1 MHLKG
6 KIEMI
11 TMKCKA
17 CDGKGKIGI
26 DEKGVKYSNVCYLCD
41 GIGEIVIC
49 KSCNGQGE
57 FISNNRF
64 TPCMMCRG
72 NGYSPKVIYDCKL
85 CKGDG
90 IVYTYY
96 HNRWLDDVEE
106 CKEPCDC
113 AIQEL
118 MINEQGNRT
127 EYFYE
132 IHNVRRKYNEF

>member
-1 MHLKG
+1 MNY

-11 TMKCKA
+11 IMKCKA
-17 CDGKGKIGI
+17 CEGNGFIQI
-26 DEKGVKYSNVCYLCD
+26 DERGKQYQNVCYLCD

-49 KSCNGQGE
+49 KSCNGMGE
-57 FISNNRF
+57 IISNYRF

-85 CKGDG
+85 CEGDG
-90 IVYTYY
+90 IVYSY
-96 HNRWLDDVEE
+96 HNNKWLEDIEE

-118 MINEQGNRT
+118 MNSEQGNKT
-127 EYFYE
+127 KYFYE
-132 IHNVRRKYNEF
+132 IHNVRRKYNGV